1 MADTSTL
8 PVILAQDATGT
19 APADST
25 TGTPAPADA
34 TTGTPAPADATA
46 PATGT
51 AAPADAGTAA
61 PADATGATAP
71 ADAGTAAP
79 AEAGTT
85 APADGGTAAPAET
98 GAAAPADA
106 TGTAA
111 PAASTDAAAPAGG
124 DAAPA
129 TDAAHDGEVAPGADT
144 HATPDAAHA
153 TTEHES
159 SAGMPQL
166 DPATFEP
173 QLVWL
178 GITFILLLVLMWGVA
193 LPRIRRILEARDRK
207 VSDDLDRAEQVKK
220 EADAVL
226 AAYNRSISEARAK
239 AQEAMRA
246 ATAEAA
252 AVVSER
258 ETAFGAS
265 LKERLDQAQSSI
277 EAAKVS
283 ALRDLK
289 SVATDVAAA
298 TTAKLGG
305 GELPRERVAAVVE
318 QAMARQSSATAEA

>member
-8 PVILAQDATGT
+8 PLILAQDATGT
-19 APADST
+19 APADTT
-25 TGTPAPADA
+25 TGTTAPADA
-34 TTGTPAPADATA
+34 TTGTTAPADATA

-71 ADAGTAAP
+71 ADAGT
-79 AEAGTT
+79 T
-85 APADGGTAAPAET
+85 APADAGTAAPADA
-98 GAAAPADA
+98 GAPADA

-111 PAASTDAAAPAGG
+111 PAATTAPAGEAVPAADATHGGEAAPAA
-124 DAAPA
+124 DAHAAPDA
-129 TDAAHDGEVAPGADT
+129 T
-144 HATPDAAHA
+144 HA

-178 GITFILLLVLMWGVA
+178 AITFILLLVLMWGVA

-226 AAYNRSISEARAK
+226 AAYNRSIAEARAK
-239 AQEAMRA
+239 AQEATRA

-252 AVVSER
+252 AVVTER
-258 ETAFGAS
+258 ETAFGAT

-277 EAAKVS
+277 EAAKIS

-298 TTAKLGG
+298 TTVKLGG
-305 GELPRERVAAVVE
+305 GELPRERVAAAVE